1 MAERFHLAFHSFH
14 EPGTD
19 RPTDEES
26 SSFLIA
32 KLRGRQKQKHA
43 VGVSNIEDPCV
54 LRNANNLEIS
64 IVRPDSKANMLADRI
79 HRLEETFGQQAVD
92 NGCARMVFIV
102 RPIEVAALDERNTK
116 RSKES
121 RRND

>member
-14 EPGTD
+14 EPGTA

-79 HRLEETFGQQAVD
+79 HRLKETLGQKAVD
-92 NGCARMVFIV
+92 DGCTRRVFIV
-102 RPIEVAALDERNTK
+102 RPHEVGASGKRNT
-116 RSKES
+116 
-121 RRND
+121 NV